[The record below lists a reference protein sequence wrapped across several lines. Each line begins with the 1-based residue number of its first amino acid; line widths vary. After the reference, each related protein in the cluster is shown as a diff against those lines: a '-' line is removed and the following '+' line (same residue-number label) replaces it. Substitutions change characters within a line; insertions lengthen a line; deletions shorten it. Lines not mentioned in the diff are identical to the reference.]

1 MKLVEISNEVSAER
15 FKSVVRDLVS
25 NTYRINGILEDMIS
39 RGTGDA
45 VRRTAAGL
53 NARWF
58 SLNYPTLQSTAMA
71 LRSVN
76 KNFDVIAKVPVN
88 AYLGGANGTSKGAGF
103 RITQAALQGALA
115 SVGGAEL
122 YQKYVAAVAKTDSL
136 IENGMAKDEPVA
148 APKQPAAVDPRKA
161 VVGSQNSQAE
171 MIVNQAIKDLP
182 TELQHEARAA
192 VGKADNKLVALQQFM
207 KSKGL

>member
-1 MKLVEISNEVSAER
+1 MKLVEISNEISGER
-15 FKSVVRDLVS
+15 FKSVIRDLVS
-25 NTYRINGILEDMIS
+25 NTYRINGILEDMIQ

-88 AYLGGANGTSKGAGF
+88 AYLGGQNGTSKGQGF

-122 YQKYVAAVAKTDSL
+122 FSKYMAAVAKTEAL
-136 IENGMAKDEPVA
+136 IETGKAESTP
-148 APKQPAAVDPRKA
+148 APTPKAPAAVDPRKA

-182 TELQHEARAA
+182 AELQHEARAA

>member
-1 MKLVEISNEVSAER
+1 MKLAEISNEVSAER
-15 FKSVVRDLVS
+15 FKSVIRDLVS

-58 SLNYPTLQSTAMA
+58 SANYPTLQSTAMA

-88 AYLGGANGTSKGAGF
+88 AYLGGDKGTSKGQGF

-115 SVGGAEL
+115 SIGGADL
-122 YQKYVAAVAKTDSL
+122 FSKYVAAVAKTDAL
-136 IENGMAKDEPVA
+136 IESGKEPA
-148 APKQPAAVDPRKA
+148 ADLTAPKQPAAVDPRKA
-161 VVGSQNSQAE
+161 VVGSQNSQVE
-171 MIVNQAIKDLP
+171 MIVNQAIKDMP
-182 TELQHEARAA
+182 AELQHEARAA
-192 VGKADNKLVALQQFM
+192 VSKADNKLVALQQFM

>member
-1 MKLVEISNEVSAER
+1 MKLVEISNEISGER
-15 FKSVVRDLVS
+15 FKSVIRDLVS
-25 NTYRINGILEDMIS
+25 NTYRINGILEDMIQ

-88 AYLGGANGTSKGAGF
+88 AYLGGQNGTSKGQGF

-122 YQKYVAAVAKTDSL
+122 FSKYMAAVAKTDAL
-136 IENGMAKDEPVA
+136 IETGKAESTPAPEPKA
-148 APKQPAAVDPRKA
+148 PAAVDPRKA

-182 TELQHEARAA
+182 AELQHEARAA

>member
-1 MKLVEISNEVSAER
+1 MKLVEISNEISGER
-15 FKSVVRDLVS
+15 FKSVIRDLVS
-25 NTYRINGILEDMIS
+25 NTYRINGILEDMIQ

-88 AYLGGANGTSKGAGF
+88 AYLGGANGTSKGQGF

-122 YQKYVAAVAKTDSL
+122 FSKYMAAVAKTDAL
-136 IENGMAKDEPVA
+136 IETGKAESTPAPEPKA
-148 APKQPAAVDPRKA
+148 PAAVDPRKA

-182 TELQHEARAA
+182 AELQHEARAA